1 MHYLLP
7 LLFFCFSMP
16 HADAQFHQTGHPLE
30 AGIML
35 GLAGYSGDVSAGR
48 VDLQELRPAYGAFVR
63 YQLGNRFAI
72 KGQVYAGAI
81 SGDDKYS
88 DVKAPRQFKFGTAL
102 VELAGLLEW
111 QVLGRDRAVGR
122 DFFITP
128 VVFAGLGYTFADA
141 DAQYYGPPSEREKF
155 LVVPLPEAN
164 LKNRF
169 LLPLA
174 GGGIRMAFFDQ
185 LIFGLEGGLRPVLS
199 DDIDGV
205 SLNGN
210 PGENDWY
217 YFFGATVAFRL
228 N

>member
-7 LLFFCFSMP
+7 LLFFCFSLP
-16 HADAQFHQTGHPLE
+16 HAYAQFHQTSHPLE
-30 AGIML
+30 AGVML
-35 GLAGYSGDVSAGR
+35 GLAGYSGDMSARR
-48 VDLQELRPAYGAFVR
+48 VDFQELRPAYGAFLR
-63 YQLGNRFAI
+63 FQLSRHFAV
-72 KGQVYAGAI
+72 KGQLYAGAI

-102 VELAGLLEW
+102 VELAGVLEW
-111 QVLGRDRAVGR
+111 QLVARDRAVGR

-128 VVFAGLGYTFADA
+128 VAFAGLGYTFADA
-141 DAQYYGPPSEREKF
+141 DAQYYGPPAEREKF
-155 LVVPLPEAN
+155 LLVPLPEEN
-164 LKNRF
+164 LKSRF
-169 LLPLA
+169 LLPIV
-174 GGGIRMAFFDQ
+174 GGGVRMAFFDR
-185 LIFGLEGGLRPVLS
+185 LIFSLEGGLRPVLS

-217 YFFGATVAFRL
+217 YFFGATVAMVL

>member
-1 MHYLLP
+1 MRPLLP
-7 LLFFCFSMP
+7 LLFFCISLP
-16 HADAQFHQTGHPLE
+16 HVHAQFHQTRHPLE

-35 GLAGYSGDVSAGR
+35 GLAGYSGDISARR
-48 VDLQELRPAYGAFVR
+48 VDLQELRPAYGAFLR
-63 YQLGNRFAI
+63 FQLSRHFSL

-88 DVKAPRQFKFGTAL
+88 DIKAPRQFKFGTAL
-102 VELAGLLEW
+102 VELAGVLEW
-111 QVLGRDRAVGR
+111 QLFAHDRQGGR

-128 VVFAGLGYTFADA
+128 FAFAGLGYTYADA
-141 DAQYYGPPSEREKF
+141 NAQYYGPPAEREKF
-155 LVVPLPEAN
+155 LLVPLPEEN
-164 LKNRF
+164 LKSRF
-169 LLPLA
+169 LLPIA
-174 GGGIRMAFFDQ
+174 GGGVRMVFFDQ
-185 LIFGLEGGLRPVLS
+185 LILGLEGGLRPVLS

-217 YFFGATVAFRL
+217 YFFGATVAMVL

>member
-7 LLFFCFSMP
+7 LLLFCYSLP
-16 HADAQFHQTGHPLE
+16 HAYAQFHQTRHPFE
-30 AGIML
+30 AGVML
-35 GLAGYSGDVSAGR
+35 GLAGYSGDMSAKR
-48 VDLQELRPAYGAFVR
+48 VDLQELRPAYGAFLR
-63 YQLGNRFAI
+63 FQLSRHIAL

-88 DVKAPRQFKFGTAL
+88 AIKAPRHFKFGTAL

-111 QVLGRDRAVGR
+111 QLFARDRAGAR

-128 VVFAGLGYTFADA
+128 FAFAGLGYTYADA

-155 LVVPLPEAN
+155 LVVPLPEEN
-164 LKNRF
+164 LKSRF
-169 LLPLA
+169 LLPIV
-174 GGGIRMAFFDQ
+174 GGGIRIAFYDQ
-185 LIFGLEGGLRPVLS
+185 LILGLEGGLRPVLS

-217 YFFGATVAFRL
+217 YFFGATVAMVL